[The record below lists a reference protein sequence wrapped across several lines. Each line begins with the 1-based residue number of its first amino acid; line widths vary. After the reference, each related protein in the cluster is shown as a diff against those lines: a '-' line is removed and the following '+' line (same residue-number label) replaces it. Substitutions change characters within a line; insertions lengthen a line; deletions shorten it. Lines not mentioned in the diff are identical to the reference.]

1 MKKFIPIIMGEPRSI
16 NTEIIY
22 KSLNKLKKTFKNKI
36 ILIGSYN
43 LLKHQLKLLKKKIRL
58 NKLRN
63 INDFKKNDK
72 INILD
77 IPINFSNPFKID
89 SQEIKKYILNS
100 LIVAHNLSV
109 QKKIDGFINCPI
121 DKKVFNKNI
130 GVTEFLSKLNRS
142 LGTEVMMIYN
152 EKFAVVPLTTHIDVK
167 KVSQSISQKRILT
180 KIRTLNFAYK
190 EIFKKQP
197 VIKVLGL
204 NPHNGEMRKNSE
216 ELKIIFPAVNKLK
229 NERVKI
235 SGPFSVDEV
244 FLKTLKDKEVV
255 VGMYHDQVLAPFKAL
270 NKFDAINITLGLKYL
285 RISPDH
291 GTGAKIVFKNQA
303 NPESLLKAIDCFNK
317 F

>member
-1 MKKFIPIIMGEPRSI
+1 MGEPHSI

-36 ILIGSYN
+36 VLIGSYD
-43 LLKHQLKLLKKKIRL
+43 LLKDQLKLLKKKIRL

-77 IPINFSNPFKID
+77 IPINFSNPFRID
-89 SQEIKKYILNS
+89 SQETKKYILNS
-100 LIVAHNLSV
+100 LILAHNLSV
-109 QKKIDGFINCPI
+109 KKKIDGFINCPI
-121 DKKVFNKNI
+121 DKKVFNKHI

-167 KVSQSISQKRILT
+167 KVSQFINQKKILS

-197 VIKVLGL
+197 VIKVCGL
-204 NPHNGEMRKNSE
+204 NPNNGEMRNNSE
-216 ELKIIFPAVNKLK
+216 ESKIIFPAVNKLK

>member
-1 MKKFIPIIMGEPRSI
+1 MKKFIPIIMGEPHSI

-36 ILIGSYN
+36 VLIGSYD
-43 LLKHQLKLLKKKIRL
+43 LLKDQLKLLKKKIRL

-77 IPINFSNPFKID
+77 IPINFSNPFRID
-89 SQEIKKYILNS
+89 SQETKKYILNS
-100 LIVAHNLSV
+100 LILAHNLSV
-109 QKKIDGFINCPI
+109 KKKIDGFINCPI

-167 KVSQSISQKRILT
+167 KVSQFINQKKILS

-216 ELKIIFPAVNKLK
+216 ESKIIFPAVNKLK

>member
-1 MKKFIPIIMGEPRSI
+1 MKKFIPIIMGEPHSI

-36 ILIGSYN
+36 VLIGSYD
-43 LLKHQLKLLKKKIRL
+43 LLKDQLKLLKKKIRL

-89 SQEIKKYILNS
+89 SQETKKYILNS
-100 LIVAHNLSV
+100 LIVAHNLSI

-167 KVSQSISQKRILT
+167 KVSQFINQKKILS

-216 ELKIIFPAVNKLK
+216 ESKIIFPAVNKLK

>member
-1 MKKFIPIIMGEPRSI
+1 
-16 NTEIIY
+16 
-22 KSLNKLKKTFKNKI
+22 
-36 ILIGSYN
+36 
-43 LLKHQLKLLKKKIRL
+43 
-58 NKLRN
+58 
-63 INDFKKNDK
+63 
-72 INILD
+72 
-77 IPINFSNPFKID
+77 
-89 SQEIKKYILNS
+89 KKYILNS
-100 LIVAHNLSV
+100 IIVAHNLSIS
-109 QKKIDGFINCPI
+109 KKIDGFINCPI

-130 GVTEFLSKLNRS
+130 GVTEFLSRLNRS
-142 LGTEVMMIYN
+142 LGKEVMMIYS

-167 KVSQSISQKRILT
+167 KISQSINQKKILA

-197 VIKVLGL
+197 VIKILGL

-235 SGPFSVDEV
+235 TGPFSVDEI
-244 FLKTLKDKEVV
+244 FLKSLKDKEVV

-270 NKFDAINITLGLKYL
+270 NKFNAINITLGLKYL

-291 GTGAKIVFKNQA
+291 GTGAKIVFKNQG
-303 NPESLLKAIDCFNK
+303 NPKSLLKAINCFNK

>member
-43 LLKHQLKLLKKKIRL
+43 LLKDQLKLLKKKIRL
-58 NKLRN
+58 NKLEN
-63 INDFKKNDK
+63 INDFKKNNK

-89 SQEIKKYILNS
+89 SQETKKYILNS
-100 LIVAHNLSV
+100 LIVAHNLSI

-244 FLKTLKDKEVV
+244 FLKNLKDKEVV

-270 NKFDAINITLGLKYL
+270 NKFNAINITLGLKYL

>member
-1 MKKFIPIIMGEPRSI
+1 MKKFIPIIMGEPHSI

-36 ILIGSYN
+36 VLIGSYD
-43 LLKHQLKLLKKKIRL
+43 LLKDQLKLLKKKIRL

-77 IPINFSNPFKID
+77 IPINFSNPFRID
-89 SQEIKKYILNS
+89 SQETKKYILNS
-100 LIVAHNLSV
+100 LILAHNLSV
-109 QKKIDGFINCPI
+109 KKKIDGFINCPI

-167 KVSQSISQKRILT
+167 KVSQFINQKKILS

-197 VIKVLGL
+197 VIKILGL

-235 SGPFSVDEV
+235 TGPFSVDEI
-244 FLKTLKDKEVV
+244 FLKSLKDKEVV

-270 NKFDAINITLGLKYL
+270 NKFNAINITLGLKYL

>member
-1 MKKFIPIIMGEPRSI
+1 MGEPRSI

-22 KSLNKLKKTFKNKI
+22 KSINKLKKTLKNKI

-43 LLKHQLKLLKKKIRL
+43 LLKSQLKLLKKKIRL
-58 NKLRN
+58 NKLKS
-63 INDFKKNDK
+63 IKDFKKNDK

-77 IPINFSNPFKID
+77 IPIDFSNPFKID
-89 SQEIKKYILNS
+89 SKETKKYILNS
-100 LIVAHNLSV
+100 IIVAHNLSIS
-109 QKKIDGFINCPI
+109 KKIDGFINCPI

-130 GVTEFLSKLNRS
+130 GVTEFLSRLNRS
-142 LGTEVMMIYN
+142 LGKEVMMIYS

-167 KVSQSISQKRILT
+167 KISQSINQKKILA

-197 VIKVLGL
+197 VIKILGL

-235 SGPFSVDEV
+235 TGPFSVDEI
-244 FLKTLKDKEVV
+244 FLKSLKDKEVV

-270 NKFDAINITLGLKYL
+270 NKFNAINITLGLKYL

-291 GTGAKIVFKNQA
+291 GTGAKIVFKNQG
-303 NPESLLKAIDCFNK
+303 NPKSLLKAINCFNK